1 MSVVRAP
8 TGDTAR
14 AGLRPPGGDPPPTSD
29 RPAPT
34 RAPLRRSV
42 ASLQVPNFR
51 RFFCGQVI
59 SVSGNWMQ
67 IVAEAWL
74 ILSLTS
80 SGIALGVSTALQ
92 FLPILLLGAWGGLLA
107 DRFSKRR
114 LLMVTQTLM
123 ILPALTLFVLAAT
136 GAATLWMVYAL
147 VLARGLVTAVD
158 NPTRQSFISEMVGPG
173 NVVNA
178 VSLNS
183 ILVQTARITGPAA
196 AALVIATSGVAA
208 CFALNAVTFAAM
220 IVALTRMD
228 PAALH
233 AGPPAARARGQIREA
248 LEVVRADRALWVPLA
263 TMGVVSALAYNFQTV
278 LPLLARYTFAGS
290 AGTYALLL
298 GAMGVGAIAAALA
311 GGARGRTSPQLISG
325 AAIAFG
331 TGLALAAAAPTLD
344 LALAALTLVGAAS
357 VTFTNAVNSH
367 LQLSAPPALR
377 GRVMAL
383 FGVVFLGSTPLGA
396 PLLGVVCEVAG
407 ARAGLAVGAVGAITA
422 GLAALALGVRHDR
435 RLYAAA
441 RPVRL

>member
-1 MSVVRAP
+1 MSVLRAP

-14 AGLRPPGGDPPPTSD
+14 AGLRPPVGDPPPTSD
-29 RPAPT
+29 RPART

-51 RFFCGQVI
+51 RFFCGQVV

-123 ILPALTLFVLAAT
+123 VLPALTLFVLVAT

-158 NPTRQSFISEMVGPG
+158 NPTRQSFISEMVGPA

-228 PAALH
+228 PEALH

-248 LEVVRADRALWVPLA
+248 LKVVRADRALWVPLA

-331 TGLALAAAAPTLD
+331 TGLALTAAAPTLA

-396 PLLGVVCEVAG
+396 PLLGVVCEYAG
-407 ARAGLAVGAVGAITA
+407 ARAGLAVGAFGAITA
-422 GLAALALGVRHDR
+422 GLAALTLGVRHDR

-441 RPVRL
+441 RPAHL